1 MHAMAIAARIG
12 HWRGAIVDLAQRV
25 DRRLLPPVLEP
36 GAMPWYSL
44 FYAVFPLMPAII
56 PGFPRPDWA
65 LTLLAM
71 ATFLPLYFGF
81 YWLRGWR
88 RVGVLLAMCALAV
101 ALVPTNM
108 FANSFVIFASV
119 LSAFLPVRRM
129 VLVFVLGQGALIAA
143 MAAIDPRFEFVRVF
157 ATMNLLTGGLAAIC
171 NRFWINN
178 ACKNRALRLSQDEIR
193 RLAQLAERERIGRD
207 LHDLLGHT
215 LSVIALKSEL
225 AVRLFERDGAAAR
238 REIADVERV
247 AREALGQVR
256 RAVSGMRSVGVR
268 AEFANARLALSAVM
282 VDFEYELDDVAL
294 HPETETVLALAL
306 REAATNVIRHAEAR
320 RCRATLARVE
330 GDVLLEIRDDGL
342 GGARSD
348 GNGLAGMRER
358 VLAAGGT
365 LEVDSPAG
373 GGTRLVVRVPF
384 RAAPPP
390 GAGAEPAG
398 ERPRLTVVR

>member
-1 MHAMAIAARIG
+1 MDASTSPAGWRESLATLARRIN
-12 HWRGAIVDLAQRV
+12 DRV
-25 DRRLLPPVLEP
+25 LPPVLEP

-44 FYAVFPLMPAII
+44 FYVVFPLMPAVL
-56 PGFPRPDWA
+56 PGFPQPDWA

-81 YWLRGWR
+81 YWVRGWR
-88 RVGVLLAMCALAV
+88 RVGVLLAMSAMSV
-101 ALVPTNM
+101 ALLPANL
-108 FANSFVIFASV
+108 FANCFVIFASV
-119 LSAFLPVRRM
+119 LSAFLPIRRM
-129 VLVFVLGQGALIAA
+129 VLVFVVAQAALGAA
-143 MAAIDPRFEFVRVF
+143 TYAVDSTGEMVRVF
-157 ATMNLLTGGLAAIC
+157 GVMNLLTGGLAAIC
-171 NRFWINN
+171 NRVWIHN

-225 AVRLFERDGAAAR
+225 AVRLFERDATAAR

-256 RAVSGMRSVGVR
+256 RAVSGMRAVGMR

-282 VDFEYELDDVAL
+282 VDFEYEFDEVPL
-294 HPETETVLALAL
+294 HPELETVLALAL

-320 RCRATLARVE
+320 RCRA
-330 GDVLLEIRDDGL
+330 VLRRSDGEVVLQIRDDGL

-348 GNGLAGMRER
+348 GNGLRGMRER
-358 VLAAGGT
+358 VEAVGGT
-365 LEVDSPAG
+365 LVVESPPG
-373 GGTRLVVRVPF
+373 GGTSLELRLPHRLPPPPAAGADEASSQRPKLAVVR
-384 RAAPPP
+384 
-390 GAGAEPAG
+390 
-398 ERPRLTVVR
+398 

>member
-1 MHAMAIAARIG
+1 MAIAARIG

-25 DRRLLPPVLEP
+25 DRHVLPPVLEP

-157 ATMNLLTGGLAAIC
+157 ATMNLLTGGLA
-171 NRFWINN
+171 
-178 ACKNRALRLSQDEIR
+178 
-193 RLAQLAERERIGRD
+193 G
-207 LHDLLGHT
+207 
-215 LSVIALKSEL
+215 
-225 AVRLFERDGAAAR
+225 
-238 REIADVERV
+238 
-247 AREALGQVR
+247 
-256 RAVSGMRSVGVR
+256 
-268 AEFANARLALSAVM
+268 
-282 VDFEYELDDVAL
+282 VAL
-294 HPETETVLALAL
+294 LALAG
-306 REAATNVIRHAEAR
+306 IAR
-320 RCRATLARVE
+320 
-330 GDVLLEIRDDGL
+330 
-342 GGARSD
+342 
-348 GNGLAGMRER
+348 
-358 VLAAGGT
+358 
-365 LEVDSPAG
+365 
-373 GGTRLVVRVPF
+373 
-384 RAAPPP
+384 
-390 GAGAEPAG
+390 AG
-398 ERPRLTVVR
+398 EEASPRSHGP